1 MNLEIKVYKKLIPP
15 KAIKQIAFLNNDLF
29 LLSSST
35 FLKKPWKSNNAQKDM
50 KNDKKIGI
58 DLNKSLIAT
67 SGEPLTIEPMISAKQ
82 YIKLKNVKA
91 EKRKN
96 SIKPPATIND

>member
-1 MNLEIKVYKKLIPP
+1 MNLEIKMYKKLTPP

-50 KNDKKIGI
+50 KNDKKIGN
-58 DLNKSLIAT
+58 DLNKSFGHFYNSFFL
-67 SGEPLTIEPMISAKQ
+67 GKKYYTIFYRFFQ
-82 YIKLKNVKA
+82 V
-91 EKRKN
+91 RFG
-96 SIKPPATIND
+96 